1 MSIRDAFE
9 NCLIELNK
17 VQAPALLLDDFIYLF
32 NKAVQQYVNERYNL
46 FETKQQLTDDLRVL
60 TRSTFL
66 PVTLNDGTSISGD
79 HSGTFKGNY
88 ECQLPDD
95 YYHILNCICEFEDH
109 RKKRCEDTCT
119 TFQQGAN
126 KLDTNQWPH
135 VINNYYM
142 RPSVKQPYY
151 YIINIDDPSKKDN
164 TYNDQ
169 TRKQIVEAGDE
180 KRYGNAV
187 LPIMQIKCGN
197 DLRNYTLKG
206 VYIDYLRAP
215 QYLSI
220 DQDILDNVTDTSQI
234 IEFPDYV
241 VYEIINQIVKLIME
255 NGSNPRIQTNPA
267 VSKTIS

>member
-17 VQAPALLLDDFIYLF
+17 VQAPALLIDDFIYLF
-32 NKAVQQYVNERYNL
+32 NKAVQQYINERYNL

-60 TRSTFL
+60 TRSKYLEATYNNTDDTF
-66 PVTLNDGTSISGD
+66 G
-79 HSGTFKGNY
+79 GNY
-88 ECQLPDD
+88 TCNLPPD
-95 YYHILNCICEFEDH
+95 YFHILNCVCKFKDK
-109 RKKRCEDTCT
+109 RTKRCEDSVTV
-119 TFQQGAN
+119 FEQGAN

-151 YIINIDDPSKKDN
+151 YIINIDDPEKGGQEN
-164 TYNDQ
+164 TDQ
-169 TRKQIVEAGDE
+169 FKNENVGRTGEE
-180 KRYGNAV
+180 NRYGNSV
-187 LPIMQIKCGN
+187 MPIMQIKCGN
-197 DLRNYTLKG
+197 DRKNFELEG

-220 DQDILDNVTDTSQI
+220 DQDMLDSVTDNSQI

-241 VYEIINQIVKLIME
+241 IYEIINQIVKLILE
-255 NGSNPRIQTNPA
+255 NGSNPRIQTNPV